1 MITSLIT
8 RDLATGIWYGQ
19 TMEITVRIPDAL
31 AVCLGS
37 TDDMERRVLETIALE
52 EFKLGHLSKSELK
65 HVLGFEVLDEIDGFL
80 KQHSVFEPYTPAD
93 FEREQRA
100 LDQLGL

>member
-1 MITSLIT
+1 MQRRAVEQARRTS
-8 RDLATGIWYGQ
+8 
-19 TMEITVRIPDAL
+19 
-31 AVCLGS
+31 
-37 TDDMERRVLETIALE
+37 ERG
-52 EFKLGHLSKSELK
+52 GHLSKPELK

-80 KQHSVFEPYTPAD
+80 KRHSVFEPYTPSD